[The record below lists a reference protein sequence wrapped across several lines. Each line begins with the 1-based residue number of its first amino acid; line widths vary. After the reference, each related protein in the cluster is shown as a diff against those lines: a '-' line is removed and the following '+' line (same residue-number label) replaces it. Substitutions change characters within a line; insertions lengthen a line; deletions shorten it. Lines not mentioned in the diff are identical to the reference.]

1 MIDVKYTRIVF
12 SFFMALLMSGIMSLV
27 ITVFNIGWVDNIVSI
42 WLQAWLFAFSV
53 ALPTILIISPIVH
66 RLVAI
71 VVKPTP

>member
-1 MIDVKYTRIVF
+1 
-12 SFFMALLMSGIMSLV
+12 MSLV

-53 ALPTILIISPIVH
+53 ALPTILIISPLVH